1 MGLLNSKLPN
11 RFLLENAPEHL
22 KFIGLIAVNHAHLD
36 RKLCRL
42 FSLLAGLDSRAAKTF
57 LGRSPMHALAPGA
70 YSKTRIV
77 AAGQSGATRDLRGP
91 REACHEHLTQMSD
104 SAFGVGQH
112 GLITAPSN
120 DECGDLMPFAKG
132 ELGRLADD
140 IAECAE
146 QLDRFCVYLRP

>member
-1 MGLLNSKLPN
+1 MGDDWELIMGLLNSKLPN

-42 FSLLAGLDSRAAKTF
+42 FSLLAELDSRAAKTF

-70 YSKTRIV
+70 YSTRIV

-91 REACHEHLTQMSD
+91 REALS
-104 SAFGVGQH
+104 
-112 GLITAPSN
+112 
-120 DECGDLMPFAKG
+120 
-132 ELGRLADD
+132 
-140 IAECAE
+140 
-146 QLDRFCVYLRP
+146 

>member
-70 YSKTRIV
+70 YSKTRII
-77 AAGQSGATRDLRGP
+77 AAGLVQLETCVGRVKR
-91 REACHEHLTQMSD
+91 CHEHLTQISD
-104 SAFGVGQH
+104 SAFGVGQY